1 MTHNTA
7 MDNNI
12 IITVGRQIGS
22 GGSAIAQLLATKF
35 DAQLY
40 DREILNLAARE
51 SGFCEEFFEENDE
64 RKGFFKSLQHFHFP
78 LFGRNNIYN
87 NDFSQENLYLFQCDA
102 IRKAAGRGSCVFV
115 GRTADYVL
123 RDMAN
128 VVNVFITASMDSRVA
143 EIARRRHLSNDEA
156 QKYITEG
163 ESRRASYY
171 NYYTGKRW
179 GHSESYDLCIDS
191 CKLGLEA
198 TADFIADY
206 VRQVVSRGQATVSH
220 E

>member
-1 MTHNTA
+1 

-22 GGSAIAQLLATKF
+22 GGSAIAQLLAAKF
-35 DAQLY
+35 DAKLY

-78 LFGRNNIYN
+78 LFGRNNIYP
-87 NDFSQENLYLFQCDA
+87 NDFSQESLYLFQCDA
-102 IRKAAGRGSCVFV
+102 IRKAAAKGSCVFV

-143 EIARRRHLSNDEA
+143 EIARRRHLSSDEA

-206 VRQVVSRGQATVSH
+206 VRQAVGRGQTTASH

>member
-1 MTHNTA
+1 
-7 MDNNI
+7 MDSNI

-22 GGSAIAQLLATKF
+22 GGSAIAHLLATKF
-35 DAQLY
+35 DAKLY

-64 RKGFFKSLQHFHFP
+64 RKGFFKSLQQFHFP
-78 LFGRNNIYN
+78 LFGRNNIYH

-102 IRKAAGRGSCVFV
+102 IRKAAAKSSCVFV

-128 VVNVFITASMDSRVA
+128 VVNVFVTASMDSRVA
-143 EIARRRHLSNDEA
+143 EIARRRNLSTEEA
-156 QKYITEG
+156 QKYISEG
-163 ESRRASYY
+163 ESSRASYY

-191 CKLGLEA
+191 SKLGLEA
-198 TADFIADY
+198 TADFIAEY
-206 VRQVVSRGQATVSH
+206 VRQAVGRGQTTASH